1 MIYEFLQQT
10 IYIIEHTNQCK
21 AQAFVKCCN
30 YSFIKTPNNLSYLMS
45 VIIPWPTMTGVCI
58 MNPESI

>member
-10 IYIIEHTNQCK
+10 IYIIEYTNQFK

-45 VIIPWPTMTGVCI
+45 VIIP
-58 MNPESI
+58 